1 MEIRYHAQFNRDL
14 RRLRNPSL
22 AQSIEQ
28 IISELK
34 AASSLTDVIGVRRLR
49 GQGRHYRSRI
59 GEYRLGITQ
68 DDDTTI
74 ILRRLLHRSEIY
86 RNFP

>member
-1 MEIRYHAQFNRDL
+1 MEVRYRAQFNRDL

-22 AQSIEQ
+22 AHSIEQ

-34 AASSLTDVIGVRRLR
+34 AASSLTDVRGVRRLR
-49 GQGRHYRSRI
+49 GEGRHYRIRI

-68 DDDTTI
+68 DGDTI

>member
-1 MEIRYHAQFNRDL
+1 MEVRYHAQFNRDL
-14 RRLRNPSL
+14 RRLRNQSL

-34 AASSLTDVIGVRRLR
+34 AASSLTDVRGVRRLR
-49 GQGRHYRSRI
+49 GEGRHYRIRI

-68 DDDTTI
+68 DDATI

>member
-1 MEIRYHAQFNRDL
+1 MEIRYHARFNRDL

-22 AQSIEQ
+22 AHSIEQ

-34 AASSLTDVIGVRRLR
+34 AASNLADVRGVRRLR
-49 GQGRHYRSRI
+49 GGGHHYRIRI
-59 GEYRLGITQ
+59 GDYRLGITQ
-68 DDDTTI
+68 DGDAI
-74 ILRRLLHRSEIY
+74 ILRRFLHRSEIY

>member
-1 MEIRYHAQFNRDL
+1 MKIRYHAQFNRDL

-22 AQSIEQ
+22 AQSVEQ

-34 AASSLTDVIGVRRLR
+34 VASSLAVVRGVRRLR
-49 GQGRHYRSRI
+49 GEGRHYRIRI

-68 DDDTTI
+68 DGGAI

>member
-14 RRLRNPSL
+14 RRLRNQSL

-34 AASSLTDVIGVRRLR
+34 AASSLTDVRGVRRLR
-49 GQGRHYRSRI
+49 GEGRHYRIRI

-68 DDDTTI
+68 DGDTI

>member
-1 MEIRYHAQFNRDL
+1 MEIRYHAQFDRDL
-14 RRLRNPSL
+14 RRLRNSNL
-22 AQSIEQ
+22 ARSIEQ

-34 AASSLTDVIGVRRLR
+34 AASSLTEVRGVRRLR
-49 GQGRHYRSRI
+49 GEGRHYRIRI

-68 DDDTTI
+68 DGDSI

>member
-1 MEIRYHAQFNRDL
+1 MEVRYHAQFNRDL
-14 RRLRNPSL
+14 GRLRNPNL
-22 AQSIEQ
+22 AHRIEQ

-34 AASSLTDVIGVRRLR
+34 AASSLTEVRGVRRL
-49 GQGRHYRSRI
+49 GGEGRHYRIRI
-59 GEYRLGITQ
+59 GEHRLGITR
-68 DDDTTI
+68 DGDAI

>member
-1 MEIRYHAQFNRDL
+1 MEIRYHVQFNRDL

-22 AQSIEQ
+22 AQSVEQ

-34 AASSLTDVIGVRRLR
+34 AASSLIDVRGVIRLR
-49 GQGRHYRSRI
+49 GEGLHYRIRI

-68 DDDTTI
+68 DGNGI

>member
-14 RRLRNPSL
+14 RRLRNQSL
-22 AQSIEQ
+22 AHSIEQ

-34 AASSLTDVIGVRRLR
+34 AASGLADVNGVRRLR
-49 GQGRHYRSRI
+49 GEGRHYRIRI

-68 DDDTTI
+68 DGDTI